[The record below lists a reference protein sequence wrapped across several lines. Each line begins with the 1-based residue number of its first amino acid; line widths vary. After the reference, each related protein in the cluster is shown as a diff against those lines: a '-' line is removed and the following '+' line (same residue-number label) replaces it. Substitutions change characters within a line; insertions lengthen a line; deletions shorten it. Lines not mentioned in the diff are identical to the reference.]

1 VRCSLSDLKFGVF
14 DHLDRGGRSLADLYD
29 ARLEIVEQFDAAGF
43 YGYHLAE
50 HHSTPL
56 GMAPSPSVFLSAV
69 AQRTKRI
76 RLGPLVYLLP
86 LYHPIR
92 LAEEIAMLDHL
103 SHGRLDVG
111 IGRGRSPI
119 ELSLYG
125 RDAAEAQSVF
135 DEALE
140 ILRIAFSERT
150 VTFSGRHFE
159 FQNVPVELRPVQTP
173 HPPFWYGVGSSESAR
188 TCGSLGFNVVALA
201 KPAVAADIA
210 RAFFDGAQSAGFR
223 DKKMGLAR
231 FVIVGETDREAQD
244 LANRVYPVWHES
256 FYELFRRYGQK
267 PVQSWSNRFDEMAA
281 NGLAFAGSAQTVR
294 AAIQSQLDETGA
306 NYVVGQ
312 FVFGDMTRSE
322 SRRSVRLF
330 TERVMPE
337 LHAVGR
343 KDQAAVTT

>member
-1 VRCSLSDLKFGVF
+1 
-14 DHLDRGGRSLADLYD
+14 
-29 ARLEIVEQFDAAGF
+29 
-43 YGYHLAE
+43 
-50 HHSTPL
+50 
-56 GMAPSPSVFLSAV
+56 
-69 AQRTKRI
+69 
-76 RLGPLVYLLP
+76 VYLLP

-92 LAEEIAMLDHL
+92 LAEEIAMLDQL

-140 ILRIAFSERT
+140 ILRIAFAERA

-188 TCGSLGFNVVALA
+188 SCGSLGFNVVALA
-201 KPAVAADIA
+201 RPAVAAEIA
-210 RAFFDGAQSAGFR
+210 RAFFDGAHSAGFR

-231 FVIVGETDREAQD
+231 FVVVGETDREAQD

-281 NGLAFAGSAQTVR
+281 NGLAFAGSASTVR
-294 AAIQSQLDETGA
+294 SAIQNQLDETGA

-322 SRRSVRLF
+322 SRDSVRLF
-330 TERVMPE
+330 TEHVMPE
-337 LHAVGR
+337 LHAVQR